1 MDKLDTKL
9 VDIHFSVMNNKLQ
22 KWFKEHNFIIVKDI
36 VGYGINNLVKLK
48 GFGRKSHTT
57 ICYRLSELDIHYED
71 GFSKK
76 EIEETEKR
84 VDSYLFKPND
94 KGINYL
100 KYEMDISSNA
110 DWRNEE
116 FKNLIIEICLHS
128 RRKSVSNFKILF
140 TDCKKEYMLGEDID
154 INQLKRLYIY
164 LDSIFKMDK
173 IK

>member
-1 MDKLDTKL
+1 M
-9 VDIHFSVMNNKLQ
+9 
-22 KWFKEHNFIIVKDI
+22 
-36 VGYGINNLVKLK
+36 
-48 GFGRKSHTT
+48 
-57 ICYRLSELDIHYED
+57 
-71 GFSKK
+71 
-76 EIEETEKR
+76 
-84 VDSYLFKPND
+84 VDS
-94 KGINYL
+94 GINYL
-100 KYEMDISSNA
+100 KYEMDISSNT